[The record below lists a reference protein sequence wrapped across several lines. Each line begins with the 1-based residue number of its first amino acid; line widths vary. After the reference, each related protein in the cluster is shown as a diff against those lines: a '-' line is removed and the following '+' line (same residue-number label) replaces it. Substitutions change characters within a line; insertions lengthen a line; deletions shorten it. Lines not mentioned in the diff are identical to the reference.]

1 MSSMRSRRRAR
12 LEGGALRTV
21 ALINGI
27 RVSKTGHSI
36 GRSALFVLSRALHE
50 SAVAPNERA
59 HGDDRLAFAGE
70 RGATGPP
77 SGASGPC
84 ATKHAEAG
92 VQLDAITPRK
102 S

>member
-12 LEGGALRTV
+12 LEGGALRTQG
-21 ALINGI
+21 NK
-27 RVSKTGHSI
+27 SKTGHSI
-36 GRSALFVLSRALHE
+36 EWSALFVRSRALHE
-50 SAVAPNERA
+50 SAVAPNRRA
-59 HGDDRLAFAGE
+59 HGDDRLAFACKN
-70 RGATGPP
+70 GATGPP

-92 VQLDAITPRK
+92 VQLDAITLRR